1 MKNKKGLRL
10 FLYALPIV
18 AFGAAAISC
27 FAISSVTKNNFNSNE
42 EVQKLNARIMKIQK
56 DYIDD
61 PEEYTNPEGEAYEE
75 GERQAALR
83 EKARDE
89 YVDALAEKEI
99 REEAIARTEKVRR
112 KVRRAAKNDK
122 KHFEAKEDKPKTSK
136 KK

>member
-1 MKNKKGLRL
+1 MKEKTKQIE
-10 FLYALPIV
+10 ALKV
-18 AFGAAAISC
+18 RK
-27 FAISSVTKNNFNSNE
+27 VK
-42 EVQKLNARIMKIQK
+42 
-56 DYIDD
+56 
-61 PEEYTNPEGEAYEE
+61 EGEAYEE

-122 KHFEAKEDKPKTSK
+122 KHFETKEAKAKEAK